1 MTSRRASSLAVLAGF
16 LVALA
21 YTIWLLSPRFG
32 IASPSAIDDWNG
44 ASRDA
49 ASLGDL
55 IGPFFESPVQRFR
68 PGFDLFD
75 YVEWHT
81 FGAPFDMTGP
91 NLWNVLRVA
100 LLLAAIGVVPALL
113 ARALRPDLSPFAL
126 GALTAVPPCLVV
138 TGTAIPVDL
147 ARLAPQEPML
157 IGATVC
163 GAALVLLGL
172 DRRLAGGSPAHV
184 LWPIAVGW
192 PLFVLGATSKE
203 ASMAFLAAAP
213 FVYLFLL
220 RRWRERNLVDSFWDP
235 FRRPAFL
242 ACAAA
247 LALPL
252 LWVTFR
258 AATIGEAGADLY
270 QAGSPTGAGEWG
282 DRLRQAWDLQWGAFG
297 ETVRSPLWRALAIA
311 LPVVAVGVALD
322 RRRVPWL
329 AVGLGIAAV
338 IMLVIQGLPAV
349 VTSRYFLPTMA
360 LLAMAA
366 TLLLAQGRAWL
377 RWGALA
383 AAVVAIVSGTG
394 SARDSVEAW
403 ADGERDTS
411 AVVAEL
417 ADLAERGC
425 RVHMWG
431 LDVERGEALPR
442 LVALEMDGI
451 ERDCPAG
458 DDVFVVTLG
467 GGPVERTGND
477 VDAAC
482 AEDWEGHG
490 SAGIWTLMRCGELRP
505 RVEGEPTAA
514 LLRRVRL
521 VPGVGDLERKRCLA
535 REPDVRGCDRP
546 ALDRSQMLPAGP

>member
-1 MTSRRASSLAVLAGF
+1 VTSRRASSLAVLAGF
-16 LVALA
+16 LIALG

-32 IASPSAIDDWNG
+32 IASPSVIDDWNG
-44 ASRDA
+44 ASHDTR
-49 ASLGDL
+49 SLGDL
-55 IGPFFESPVQRFR
+55 LGPFFESPVQRFR
-68 PGFDLFD
+68 PGFGLFD
-75 YVEWHT
+75 YFEWHT
-81 FGAPFDMTGP
+81 FGAPLDMTGP
-91 NLWNVLRVA
+91 NLWNTLRVA

-113 ARALRPDLSPFAL
+113 ARAPRPDLSPFAL
-126 GALTAVPPCLVV
+126 GALAAVPPCLVV

-172 DRRLAGGSPAHV
+172 DRQLAGESRRRV
-184 LWPIAVGW
+184 SWPFAVGW
-192 PLFVLGATSKE
+192 PLFVIGVTFKE
-203 ASMAFLAAAP
+203 ASMSFLALAP
-213 FVYLFLL
+213 FLYLFLV
-220 RRWRERNLVDSFWDP
+220 RRWRERNLVESFWEP
-235 FRRPAFL
+235 FRNPAFV
-242 ACAAA
+242 ACAVA
-247 LALPL
+247 LAAPL

-282 DRLRQAWDLQWGAFG
+282 DRLRQAWDLQWASMS
-297 ETVRSPLWRALAIA
+297 EAVASPLWRGLAIA
-311 LPVVAVGVALD
+311 LPILAIAVAVD

-329 AVGLGIAAV
+329 AIGLGIAAAA
-338 IMLVIQGLPAV
+338 MLVIQGLPAV
-349 VTSRYFLPTMA
+349 VTSRYYIPTMA
-360 LLAMAA
+360 LLAMAT
-366 TLLLAQGRAWL
+366 TLLLVEGRAWI
-377 RWGALA
+377 RWA
-383 AAVVAIVSGTG
+383 AVTAGVVAIASGAG

-403 ADGERDTS
+403 VDGEKATS
-411 AVVAEL
+411 SVVGEL
-417 ADLAERGC
+417 ANLAERGC
-425 RVHMWG
+425 RIHMWA

-467 GGPVERTGND
+467 GGPAERAGND

-482 AEDWEGHG
+482 AEDWVDHG
-490 SAGIWTLMRCGELRP
+490 SGGIWTLMRCGELRP

-521 VPGVGDLERKRCLA
+521 VPGVGAIDRARCLEH
-535 REPDVRGCDRP
+535 EPDTRVCDRP
-546 ALDRSQMLPAGP
+546 ALERARMWPDEG